1 MSIYVLFIYNRQ
13 RAASATRSNNR
24 AVTTTAGTD
33 AARGQQLPPV
43 IVGTEAARGS
53 QQSAVRRDMRKDGSG
68 LVARSGLPAE
78 QEMAVREE
86 WRNAYELR
94 KKYYQ
99 VPTEQQEMEE
109 DEPSEENGS
118 DSSYQGSTDS
128 AKVR

>member
-1 MSIYVLFIYNRQ
+1 M
-13 RAASATRSNNR
+13 
-24 AVTTTAGTD
+24 
-33 AARGQQLPPV
+33 

-53 QQSAVRRDMRKDGSG
+53 QQSAVRRDMRKYGSG

>member
-1 MSIYVLFIYNRQ
+1 
-13 RAASATRSNNR
+13 
-24 AVTTTAGTD
+24 
-33 AARGQQLPPV
+33 V

-109 DEPSEENGS
+109 DKPSEENGS

>member
-1 MSIYVLFIYNRQ
+1 M
-13 RAASATRSNNR
+13 
-24 AVTTTAGTD
+24 
-33 AARGQQLPPV
+33 

-86 WRNAYELR
+86 WRKAYELR
-94 KKYYQ
+94 QKYYQ
-99 VPTEQQEMEE
+99 VPTDQQEMDE
-109 DEPSEENGS
+109 DEPSEESGS

>member
-1 MSIYVLFIYNRQ
+1 M
-13 RAASATRSNNR
+13 
-24 AVTTTAGTD
+24 TAGTD
-33 AARGQQLPPV
+33 AARGQQQPPV
-43 IVGTEAARGS
+43 TQAKNLTTTRNVG
-53 QQSAVRRDMRKDGSG
+53 QQDMRKDGSG
-68 LVARSGLPAE
+68 LVARSGQTAE
-78 QEMAVREE
+78 QEMADREE

-128 AKVR
+128 AKVRWHCYLALSVFFLYTRYNGFVNPL

>member
-1 MSIYVLFIYNRQ
+1 M
-13 RAASATRSNNR
+13 
-24 AVTTTAGTD
+24 
-33 AARGQQLPPV
+33 

-53 QQSAVRRDMRKDGSG
+53 QKSAVRRDMRKNGSG
-68 LVARSGLPAE
+68 LVARSGQTAE

-99 VPTEQQEMEE
+99 VPTEKQEMEE
-109 DEPSEENGS
+109 AEPSEENGS

>member
-1 MSIYVLFIYNRQ
+1 M
-13 RAASATRSNNR
+13 
-24 AVTTTAGTD
+24 
-33 AARGQQLPPV
+33 

-68 LVARSGLPAE
+68 LVAQSGQTVE

-109 DEPSEENGS
+109 DEPGEENGS

>member
-1 MSIYVLFIYNRQ
+1 M
-13 RAASATRSNNR
+13 
-24 AVTTTAGTD
+24 
-33 AARGQQLPPV
+33 

-86 WRNAYELR
+86 WRNAYELH
-94 KKYYQ
+94 KKYSQ

>member
-1 MSIYVLFIYNRQ
+1 M
-13 RAASATRSNNR
+13 
-24 AVTTTAGTD
+24 
-33 AARGQQLPPV
+33 

-78 QEMAVREE
+78 QEMAVREV

>member
-1 MSIYVLFIYNRQ
+1 MSIYVLFIYNQQ

-33 AARGQQLPPV
+33 AARGQQQPPV

-68 LVARSGLPAE
+68 LVARSGQTAE

-86 WRNAYELR
+86 W
-94 KKYYQ
+94 
-99 VPTEQQEMEE
+99 QEMDE
-109 DEPSEENGS
+109 DEPSEESGS

>member
-1 MSIYVLFIYNRQ
+1 MQS
-13 RAASATRSNNR
+13 
-24 AVTTTAGTD
+24 
-33 AARGQQLPPV
+33 
-43 IVGTEAARGS
+43 ARGS

-68 LVARSGLPAE
+68 LVARSGQTAE

-86 WRNAYELR
+86 WRNVYELH